1 MSSASMEPTESVRS
15 WRRVEIAGLAAVSA
29 GLVLVLIINMAAIP
43 PVIVFAVL
51 YGLLAVAVWR
61 FSHKTWVP
69 LVAGV
74 LALLGMLAN
83 APFLAGDLAHP
94 DSWGSFIPSAI
105 ALVGALVAFIAAVT
119 PRFAPE
125 ASFSRPLGLGGAA
138 VAIVLV
144 GLSITASATASS
156 DALEEGD
163 VAVIA
168 EGVEYPE
175 VVLVASGGALHIE
188 NKDPVHHTF
197 VIDDTDIKVDLPAG
211 KSRRL
216 DVALASG
223 EYRFLCDVPGH
234 ERMEGTLTVE

>member
-83 APFLAGDLAHP
+83 APFG
-94 DSWGSFIPSAI
+94 GR
-105 ALVGALVAFIAAVT
+105 
-119 PRFAPE
+119 PRAP
-125 ASFSRPLGLGGAA
+125 
-138 VAIVLV
+138 
-144 GLSITASATASS
+144 
-156 DALEEGD
+156 
-163 VAVIA
+163 
-168 EGVEYPE
+168 
-175 VVLVASGGALHIE
+175 
-188 NKDPVHHTF
+188 
-197 VIDDTDIKVDLPAG
+197 
-211 KSRRL
+211 
-216 DVALASG
+216 
-223 EYRFLCDVPGH
+223 
-234 ERMEGTLTVE
+234 